1 MINMMIWLRFV
12 IWENI
17 FYYNINVINRVTDLE
32 PAGGHVGGVP
42 QHAPGHVRE
51 RVPQHGWRPPPGQLS
66 PGKLSLSCHTCCHSC
81 LQDSPALLKS
91 DCDEQLILALA
102 FNQVVKIQSIKLRA
116 PAKSGPKTL
125 RVFKNQPRSLD
136 FSQAESFES
145 IQVTLKMS
153 FFSEF

>member
-1 MINMMIWLRFV
+1 MTSNP
-12 IWENI
+12 E
-17 FYYNINVINRVTDLE
+17 
-32 PAGGHVGGVP
+32 
-42 QHAPGHVRE
+42 
-51 RVPQHGWRPPPGQLS
+51 
-66 PGKLSLSCHTCCHSC
+66 
-81 LQDSPALLKS
+81 LKS

-102 FNQVVKIQSIKLRA
+102 FNQVVKIQAIKLRA